1 MCWQLSSVAL
11 TGLLNKQRYVSPS
24 PASPLCK
31 RKQIKGGWILKYK
44 IVDIWHLS
52 HWGSHWSALF
62 FNLTVQDGGIVL
74 HVTSFD
80 NSKITPDSC
89 PFPPILMMS
98 MLKLGKLKKKKKG
111 RIIIRHLFLDYE
123 QSQPCYI
130 SFLFLPEFLNL
141 SLQQYLNSSII
152 WCEQMRGT
160 VADVGEGFSGGSR
173 AHLGQR
179 FLQSVQRAGRHSG
192 YVRRGWRNR
201 MGSAE
206 IPAGTMTPLDSTS

>member
-52 HWGSHWSALF
+52 DWGSHWSALF

-98 MLKLGKLKKKKKG
+98 MLKLGKLKKKKVEL
-111 RIIIRHLFLDYE
+111 IYFLTMCKVN
-123 QSQPCYI
+123 PAI
-130 SFLFLPEFLNL
+130 FPSFFSLN
-141 SLQQYLNSSII
+141 
-152 WCEQMRGT
+152 
-160 VADVGEGFSGGSR
+160 F
-173 AHLGQR
+173 
-179 FLQSVQRAGRHSG
+179 
-192 YVRRGWRNR
+192 
-201 MGSAE
+201 
-206 IPAGTMTPLDSTS
+206 STSLFSNTSILL